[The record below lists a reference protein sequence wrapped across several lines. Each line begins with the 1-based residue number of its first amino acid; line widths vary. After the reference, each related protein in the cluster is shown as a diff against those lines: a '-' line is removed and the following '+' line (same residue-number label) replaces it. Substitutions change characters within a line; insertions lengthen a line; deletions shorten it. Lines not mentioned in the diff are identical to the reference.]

1 MEYGGQAF
9 WLILL
14 TLGVVVLGGAMVYG
28 IMRNRHRTLSEK
40 VTTEIETKREYER
53 EDRDK
58 S

>member
-28 IMRNRHRTLSEK
+28 IMRNRKRTVSEK